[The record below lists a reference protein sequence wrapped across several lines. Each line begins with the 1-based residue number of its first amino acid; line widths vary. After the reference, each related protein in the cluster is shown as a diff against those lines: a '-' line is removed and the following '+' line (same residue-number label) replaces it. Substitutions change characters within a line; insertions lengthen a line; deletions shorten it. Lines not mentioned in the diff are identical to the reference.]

1 MTMPLNQTVKVI
13 IPIYKNRLDNDESL
27 SLQQGCKILSRYPIV
42 IVKPESL
49 DIGNIIRE
57 YPSLETESFEDYFFR
72 NMDSY
77 NKLMV
82 SPMFYERFLDCEY
95 ILIYQLDAYVFR
107 DELEDWCRKAY
118 DYIGAPWIT
127 RGEFWKKLGRL
138 FRKLM
143 GLKVKRRYDDCMYNV
158 GNGGFSLRRTH
169 LFYEI
174 ARTTKNV
181 TDPVPEDI
189 FWSRIMRN
197 GKYRIPDYKEALFFS
212 FDKYPCECFQ
222 ITGKIPFG
230 CHAWNRKKMYCFW
243 KNYIKKDELLTYSA
257 SNESTKVLNPA

>member
-1 MTMPLNQTVKVI
+1 MTANQIVKVI
-13 IPIYKNRLDNDESL
+13 VPIYKNSLDSDESL
-27 SLQQGCKILSRYPIV
+27 SLRQCCRILSHYPIV
-42 IVKPESL
+42 VIKPESL
-49 DIGNIIRE
+49 DISAIIE
-57 YPSLETESFEDYFFR
+57 KYPSLETESFEDHFFS
-72 NMDSY
+72 NMEGY

-82 SPMFYERFLDCEY
+82 SPLLYERFSDYEY

-107 DELEDWCRKAY
+107 DELEDWCRKSY

-127 RGEFWKKLGRL
+127 RGELWKKPGRF
-138 FRKLM
+138 FRKRM
-143 GLKVKRRYDDCMYNV
+143 GLEVKRCYYNCTYGV

-174 ARTTKNV
+174 ACTTENM

-197 GKYRIPDYKEALFFS
+197 GKYRVPDYKEALLFS
-212 FDKYPCECFQ
+212 FDKYPAECFR

-230 CHAWNRKKMYCFW
+230 CHAWNRKKMYSFW
-243 KNYIKKDELLTYSA
+243 KNII
-257 SNESTKVLNPA
+257 